1 MSSRGDS
8 LKLPKSPC
16 KSDSEQDL
24 LVDLKHTRG
33 SIKLRLTS
41 FKKYLYN
48 LNVEQIAIDSIKK
61 AELKL
66 RMQSAQESYDAFN
79 KIQCK
84 IELVSDDMKDHT
96 EYRENFEDIYFSC
109 MASAQS
115 LIESNMNDGSNCN
128 SSLTSSIKL
137 PQIKLPSFNG
147 SYDQWLEFKN
157 SYVSMIH
164 MRSDLDAIQ
173 KFHYLRSS
181 LSGSAYQVISALEF
195 TALNYSHA
203 WALLENRFNNERL
216 LVHNHIKAL
225 FTVPGMNKESPKQI
239 RILID
244 TILRNLR
251 ALKTLNEPTEH
262 WDTLIIYL
270 IASKL
275 DVSTEKEWENYKGSI
290 TYATQKDSNPKLKLD
305 DLLTFLRNRADTL
318 EMIHANHTGAS
329 SQKSHDN
336 RPHCDIKKPTSQTK
350 LHSFIST
357 RKDSLNKSG
366 SNKRSYNCV
375 ACSSNHALYTCPIF
389 LNLTV
394 KDRIKLI
401 DDNKVCRNCLRS
413 GHAIENCLFGPCKH
427 CQSKHNT
434 LLHLGSINNVLL
446 PPIYS
451 MNKESA
457 DRDSAT
463 TTSTALHSTRTN
475 LNIDST
481 ADESRMLSHSVLLST
496 ALTFKYGR
504 HIFLTLLWTCSLTG
518 SYMHTHFV
526 WGI

>member
-1 MSSRGDS
+1 MCSKGDS

-16 KSDSEQDL
+16 KSELEQDS
-24 LVDLKHTRG
+24 LVELKRSRG

-41 FKKYLYN
+41 FKKYLCN
-48 LNVEQIAIDSIKK
+48 LNAEQISIDSIKK

-66 RMQSAQESYDAFN
+66 RMQSAQESYEAFN

-84 IELVSDDMKDHT
+84 IELVSEDMNDHT

-115 LIESNMNDGSNCN
+115 LIESNMNDDSNCK

-137 PQIKLPSFNG
+137 PQIKLPSFDG

-216 LVHNHIKAL
+216 LVHNRVIKAL

-239 RILID
+239 RTLID
-244 TILRNLR
+244 TVLRNLR
-251 ALKTLNEPTEH
+251 ALKTLNEPTDH

-275 DVSTEKEWENYKGSI
+275 DVCTEKEWENYKGSV
-290 TYATQKDSNPKLKLD
+290 TYATQKDSSLKLKLD

-318 EMIHANHTGAS
+318 EMIYANHTGVN
-329 SQKSHDN
+329 SQKSRDN
-336 RPHCDIKKPTSQTK
+336 RAQSDMKKPT
-350 LHSFIST
+350 
-357 RKDSLNKSG
+357 
-366 SNKRSYNCV
+366 
-375 ACSSNHALYTCPIF
+375 
-389 LNLTV
+389 
-394 KDRIKLI
+394 
-401 DDNKVCRNCLRS
+401 
-413 GHAIENCLFGPCKH
+413 
-427 CQSKHNT
+427 
-434 LLHLGSINNVLL
+434 
-446 PPIYS
+446 
-451 MNKESA
+451 
-457 DRDSAT
+457 
-463 TTSTALHSTRTN
+463 
-475 LNIDST
+475 
-481 ADESRMLSHSVLLST
+481 
-496 ALTFKYGR
+496 
-504 HIFLTLLWTCSLTG
+504 
-518 SYMHTHFV
+518 
-526 WGI
+526 